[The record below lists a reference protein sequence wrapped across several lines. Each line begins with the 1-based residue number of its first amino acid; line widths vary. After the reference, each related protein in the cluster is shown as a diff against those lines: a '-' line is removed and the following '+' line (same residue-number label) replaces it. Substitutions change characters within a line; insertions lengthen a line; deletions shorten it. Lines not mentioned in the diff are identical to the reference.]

1 MIMHGPE
8 CVALFY
14 LCCFAINTGISLG
27 NFQIAVGGY
36 DGSLK
41 VYNESLDLI
50 NTIKAH
56 DLHLNLVKQSPFS
69 NKLVATCSSDKT
81 VKIWQVSKFNWKLV
95 RTYTEHTHFVVG
107 LEFIN
112 AETIA
117 SGSLD
122 ATIKIWSMSTGVTK
136 REINAGYYVYC
147 LKLLIR
153 LFAI

>member
-1 MIMHGPE
+1 MM
-8 CVALFY
+8 
-14 LCCFAINTGISLG
+14 
-27 NFQIAVGGY
+27 
-36 DGSLK
+36 
-41 VYNESLDLI
+41 
-50 NTIKAH
+50 
-56 DLHLNLVKQSPFS
+56 HLNRVKQSPFS

-147 LKLLIR
+147 LKLLSNKVHLAVGLGYPGNRI
-153 LFAI
+153 AIYDINTSNLIKVEVQ